1 MLHPSL
7 SFSLLFLLLGS
18 NLDPP
23 MIGRISYLEVRDKVP
38 KLAMLFVEIVNSS
51 EVGTNVGHLF

>member
-1 MLHPSL
+1 
-7 SFSLLFLLLGS
+7 
-18 NLDPP
+18 
-23 MIGRISYLEVRDKVP
+23 MIRRISYLEVRDKVP